1 MFHTLYCH
9 RVAPLVERT
18 QLMWMYSG
26 PSDLDR
32 VSPDELPNDKV
43 WSHLDWVL
51 QLKPK
56 EKVDGKPGPVN
67 ASVVSKLVCSSP
79 GPEA

>member
-1 MFHTLYCH
+1 MEVIEEELREIVRHGLDGVRVFHTLYCH

-32 VSPDELPNDKV
+32 VSPDELPNDEV
-43 WSHLDWVL
+43 
-51 QLKPK
+51 
-56 EKVDGKPGPVN
+56 
-67 ASVVSKLVCSSP
+67 
-79 GPEA
+79 